1 MINDTTTKKT
11 TALNY
16 EYFSENTEFH
26 VDLHILKQQEKNTF
40 YKIEIFI
47 INSYCYWNYKL
58 YEWTLNITNKLF
70 KWLTLEWGKMLL
82 DK

>member
-26 VDLHILKQQEKNTF
+26 VDLHILKQQEKKHF
-40 YKIEIFI
+40 
-47 INSYCYWNYKL
+47 L
-58 YEWTLNITNKLF
+58 
-70 KWLTLEWGKMLL
+70 
-82 DK
+82 